1 MAFQSPD
8 QPDEEFRRDRHEHGG
23 MPEKLD
29 DDRLAHEA
37 EEERV
42 EAGVDPFDPDEVP
55 PATDTPP
62 LDTNIRDTEQWEEER
77 AEVKREEDHDEL
89 LIHPDRQQFP
99 PTHYDEGQRQDA
111 APFPAASCPI
121 FGLATKAR
129 GDAEDPEPRAVRRMS
144 ALPNQN
150 DNIAICA

>member
-23 MPEKLD
+23 MPAKLN

-42 EAGVDPFDPDEVP
+42 AAGIDPYDPDEVP
-55 PATDTPP
+55 SATDTPP
-62 LDTNIRDTEQWEEER
+62 LDTDIRDTEQWEEER

-99 PTHYDEGQRQDA
+99 PTHYDE
-111 APFPAASCPI
+111 
-121 FGLATKAR
+121 
-129 GDAEDPEPRAVRRMS
+129 
-144 ALPNQN
+144 
-150 DNIAICA
+150 

>member
-42 EAGVDPFDPDEVP
+42 EAGIDPFDPDEVP
-55 PATDTPP
+55 SATDTP
-62 LDTNIRDTEQWEEER
+62 LTYT
-77 AEVKREEDHDEL
+77 VSL
-89 LIHPDRQQFP
+89 FGDRHRSAGTKSATPSPPPSQQSP
-99 PTHYDEGQRQDA
+99 YQPKWA
-111 APFPAASCPI
+111 
-121 FGLATKAR
+121 
-129 GDAEDPEPRAVRRMS
+129 
-144 ALPNQN
+144 
-150 DNIAICA
+150 